1 MLERINGCS
10 VVLVWVKGT
19 SGKLRA
25 VGVSLKKSGD
35 KMSDLDGEQNRRIRD
50 VEARLNEVENQLSAV
65 LARLDQAT
73 NLLKI
78 VGIGLGAMIGIDLQG
93 MM

>member
-1 MLERINGCS
+1 MNP
-10 VVLVWVKGT
+10 
-19 SGKLRA
+19 
-25 VGVSLKKSGD
+25 
-35 KMSDLDGEQNRRIRD
+35 DLDTEQNRRIRD
-50 VEARLNEVENQLSAV
+50 IEARINVVENQMSAI

-93 MM
+93 MMI

>member
-1 MLERINGCS
+1 M
-10 VVLVWVKGT
+10 
-19 SGKLRA
+19 
-25 VGVSLKKSGD
+25 SLKKSGD

>member
-1 MLERINGCS
+1 
-10 VVLVWVKGT
+10 
-19 SGKLRA
+19 
-25 VGVSLKKSGD
+25 
-35 KMSDLDGEQNRRIRD
+35 MSDLDSEQNRRIRD
-50 VEARLNEVENQLSAV
+50 VESRINVVENELSAV

-73 NLLKI
+73 NLMKI